1 MRSKGLALG
10 GTLMNAVVI
19 EGADVLSPGGMRHA
33 DEPVRHKMLDAM
45 GDLALAGGPIIG
57 RYVGRRAGHT
67 LTNKLLRKL
76 FPQPGAFRRVECD
89 AQTSER
95 LPGAGLVQA
104 DVHIFA

>member
-1 MRSKGLALG
+1 
-10 GTLMNAVVI
+10 
-19 EGADVLSPGGMRHA
+19 MRHP

-76 FPQPGAFRRVECD
+76 FSQNGAFRSVDCD
-89 AQTSER
+89 AQAAGR
-95 LPGAGLVQA
+95 LPGAGLVQE
-104 DVHIFA
+104 DVYIYA